1 VSALLAVRGLS
12 VSFGGVAAL
21 DGVDFSAEAG
31 RITALIGPNGA
42 GKTTLI
48 NCVSGF
54 TRPDRGEASFAGTPL
69 LGRPAHRV
77 ADLGLART
85 FQHLRMFGR
94 MNVLEN
100 VMVGLH
106 GRMRRGFL
114 AAMLRFP
121 VLRREERAL
130 AGKAM
135 AALAEVG
142 LARAAGKPAGSLPYG
157 DQKRLALARALVS
170 DPRMVLLD
178 EPVAGL
184 NPAETRAMADLI
196 LTVRE
201 RGVGLVLVEH
211 DMSLVMRVSD
221 TVVALCSGRTIAS
234 GTPAEVQRHPE
245 VVAAY
250 LGGGKEFGLC
260 A

>member
-1 VSALLAVRGLS
+1 MSGLLSVSGLS

-21 DGVDFSAEAG
+21 EDVGFSAEAG

-54 TRPDRGEASFAGTPL
+54 VRPDRGEASFAGRPL
-69 LGRPAHRV
+69 LGLPAHRV
-77 ADLGLART
+77 IGLGLART

-106 GRMRRGFL
+106 GRMRRGFF

-121 VLRREERAL
+121 VLRREERGL
-130 AGKAM
+130 AEKAM

-157 DQKRLALARALVS
+157 DQKRLALARALAS
-170 DPRMVLLD
+170 DPKMVLLD

-184 NPAETRAMADLI
+184 NPAETRIMADLI
-196 LTVRE
+196 LAVRG

-221 TVVALCSGRTIAS
+221 TVVALCSGRKIAE
-234 GTPAEVQRHPE
+234 GPPAEVQRHPE

>member
-1 VSALLAVRGLS
+1 VSALLDVRGLS

-21 DGVDFSAEAG
+21 DQVDFTAEAG

-54 TRPDRGEASFAGTPL
+54 VRPDQGQADFGGHAL
-69 LGRPAHRV
+69 LGLPAHRV
-77 ADLGLART
+77 VGLGLART
-85 FQHLRMFGR
+85 FQHLRMFTR

-100 VMVGLH
+100 AMVGLH

-130 AGKAM
+130 AERAM

-184 NPAETRAMADLI
+184 NPAETRGMADLI
-196 LTVRE
+196 LKVRD

-234 GTPAEVQRHPE
+234 GAPAEVQRHPE

-250 LGGGKEFGLC
+250 LGDGKEFGLC

>member
-1 VSALLAVRGLS
+1 VNTLLAVRGLS
-12 VSFGGVAAL
+12 VSFGGVVAL
-21 DGVDFSAEAG
+21 DNVTFSAEAG
-31 RITALIGPNGA
+31 RITSLIGPNGA

-54 TRPDRGEASFAGTPL
+54 VRPDRGEADFAGRPL
-69 LGRPAHRV
+69 LDLPAHRIIG
-77 ADLGLART
+77 LGLART
-85 FQHLRMFGR
+85 FQQLRMFSR

-106 GRMRRGFL
+106 GRMRRGFC

-130 AGKAM
+130 AERAM

-142 LARAAGKPAGSLPYG
+142 LARAAGKPAGALPYG
-157 DQKRLALARALVS
+157 DQKRLALARALAS

-184 NPAETRAMADLI
+184 NPAETRELADLI
-196 LTVRE
+196 LAVRD
-201 RGVGLVLVEH
+201 RGVGLVMVEH

-221 TVVALCSGRTIAS
+221 RVVALCSGRTIAEGS
-234 GTPAEVQRHPE
+234 PAEVQRHPE
-245 VVAAY
+245 VAAAY